1 MTVRIRL
8 RRGTASGWASS
19 NPILATGELG
29 YESDTGKAK
38 VGDGSTTW
46 NSLAYLVQWST
57 ITGTP
62 AFVAAGSTAAAARSA
77 IDAEFTGNKNQ
88 PNGYCGLD
96 GSGLIAS
103 AQLPSYVDDVL
114 EYANLAAFP
123 ATGEAAKIYVALDTS
138 KTHRWSGST
147 YVEISPSPGTTDSLT
162 EGSTNLYY
170 TNARADDR
178 IAAAVGVT
186 VQAYDTDLV
195 DFAGK
200 TAPTGAVVGT
210 TDEQTLSSKTIQ
222 NYTESTVAVGTVGTG
237 TTALSINNGTVLT
250 ATLTANQTTTFTM
263 PTPGTGKSFI
273 LMLKQALTTGNG
285 IANFTSVKWP
295 NNATAPV
302 MTATANRMDIYTF
315 FSDGTHWYGSSS
327 QNYVL

>member
-8 RRGTASGWASS
+8 RRGLAAGWASS

-38 VGDGSTTW
+38 VGDGSTAW
-46 NSLAYLVQWST
+46 NSLVYLVQWST
-57 ITGTP
+57 ITGKPT
-62 AFVAAGSTAAAARSA
+62 VIAAGTTAADARAAIS
-77 IDAEFTGNKNQ
+77 AEFTGNKNAA
-88 PNGYCGLD
+88 NGYCGLD

-114 EYANLAAFP
+114 AYTNLAGFP
-123 ATGEAAKIYVALDTS
+123 ATGESGKIYVANDTN
-138 KTHRWSGST
+138 KTYRWTGSA

-170 TNARADDR
+170 TNARADGR
-178 IAAAVGVT
+178 IASAVGVS
-186 VQAYDTDLV
+186 VQAYDADLTA
-195 DFAGK
+195 FAGK
-200 TAPTGAVVGT
+200 TAPAGAVVGT
-210 TDEQTLSSKTIQ
+210 TDTQTLSSKTIQ

-250 ATLTANQTTTFTM
+250 VTLTASQATTFTM
-263 PTPGTGKSFI
+263 PTAAAGKSFI
-273 LMLKQALTTGNG
+273 LMLKQAAATGNG
-285 IANFTSVKWP
+285 TATFTGVKWP

-302 MTATANRMDIYTF
+302 MTATANRMDIFTF
-315 FSDGTHWYGSSS
+315 FSDGTNWYGSTA

>member
-8 RRGTASGWASS
+8 RRGTAAGWASS
-19 NPILATGELG
+19 NPILAVGELG

-38 VGDGSTTW
+38 VGDGSTDW
-46 NSLAYLVQWST
+46 NTLAYFVQWSS
-57 ITGTP
+57 ITGKPT
-62 AFVAAGSTAAAARSA
+62 VLAAGATQADARTAIS
-77 IDAEFTGNKNQ
+77 AEFTGNKNTA
-88 PNGYCGLD
+88 NGYCGLD
-96 GSGLIAS
+96 GSGLVAS

-123 ATGEAAKIYVALDTS
+123 GTGEAAKIYVALDSS
-138 KTHRWSGST
+138 KTYRWTGST

-170 TNARADDR
+170 TNARADAR
-178 IAAAVGVT
+178 ISNAVGSV
-186 VQAYDTDLV
+186 VQAYDADL
-195 DFAGK
+195 DAFAGK

-210 TDEQTLSSKTIQ
+210 SDTQTLSSKTIQ

-250 ATLTANQTTTFTM
+250 ATLTASQATTFTM
-263 PTPGTGKSFI
+263 PTAAVGKSFI
-273 LMLKQALTTGNG
+273 LMLKQAATTGNG
-285 IANFTSVKWP
+285 TATFTGVKWP
-295 NNATAPV
+295 YGGAAPT

-315 FSDGTHWYGSSS
+315 FSDGTNWYGSSA